1 MLTGVFG
8 GTSPSAEAVL
18 RVVAAIFIAVEQT
31 RKEEMERQ
39 KRKRSMKDIIRI
51 LTSHRVRIKHLHDTR
66 RLDSMQKFSKLK
78 LSCNRFRLCNYLDST
93 ISHPLVWTQKVQ
105 YLLYC
110 TAMQDRV
117 F

>member
-39 KRKRSMKDIIRI
+39 KRKRSMLKDIILI
-51 LTSHRVRIKHLHDTR
+51 LTAL
-66 RLDSMQKFSKLK
+66 
-78 LSCNRFRLCNYLDST
+78 
-93 ISHPLVWTQKVQ
+93 
-105 YLLYC
+105 
-110 TAMQDRV
+110 TAKPRAEL
-117 F
+117 

>member
-39 KRKRSMKDIIRI
+39 KRKRSMLKDIN
-51 LTSHRVRIKHLHDTR
+51 LTKPRAVIKHLHDTR

>member
-39 KRKRSMKDIIRI
+39 KRKRSMLKDII
-51 LTSHRVRIKHLHDTR
+51 LT
-66 RLDSMQKFSKLK
+66 
-78 LSCNRFRLCNYLDST
+78 NRTCYKTF
-93 ISHPLVWTQKVQ
+93 
-105 YLLYC
+105 
-110 TAMQDRV
+110 A
-117 F
+117 